1 MLSSGVQTDTSAWM
15 DKKPSEFP
23 LVLPDLSSTHTVHE
37 TGQFPAAGSQR
48 GVRRKRA
55 ITTSGEQVGGQP

>member
-23 LVLPDLSSTHTVHE
+23 LVLPDLSSTIVVHG
-37 TGQFPAAGSQR
+37 TGQVSAAGCER
-48 GVRRKRA
+48 RLRRKRPPA
-55 ITTSGEQVGGQP
+55 AASATVGSNP